1 MKKTIFGIGIVGL
14 ILISLASAG
23 LVGFLSNSVSGTVE
37 VFGPVFWLDKG
48 HELSVNKMPSS
59 AGKPYTITGQEQELF
74 RTEEAYGGIDF
85 YKPTIKFVV
94 DVLSDANLTNPRGL
108 DLDFGYLDMDNNSK
122 SICSVQYISIIEN
135 GTLTVDCPIPEEYL
149 DDIESYYFPD
159 RAPSDID
166 EFYFSIR
173 GMASDDVI
181 YKIKKQTSY
190 VEITGVQ
197 NEED

>member
-1 MKKTIFGIGIVGL
+1 MNKTILGMMGVGIL
-14 ILISLASAG
+14 LISFASAG
-23 LVGFLSNSVSGTVE
+23 LVDFLSNSVSGSVE
-37 VFGPVFWLDKG
+37 VSGPVFYLDKG
-48 HELSVNKMPSS
+48 HELSVNEVPTSTGAYS
-59 AGKPYTITGQEQELF
+59 IVGQEQELF
-74 RTEEAYGGIDF
+74 RTEKSYGGIDF

-108 DLDFGYLDMDNNSK
+108 DLDFGYLNMDNNSK

-135 GTLTVDCPIPEEYL
+135 GIITVDCPIPDEYL

-159 RAPSDID
+159 RAPSNID

-173 GMASDDVI
+173 GMASDDVV
-181 YKIKKQTSY
+181 YKIKKITSY

-197 NEED
+197 NEEG